1 MEKKLKEKLNKAS
14 ALKLYD
20 KEWVEQAADKGFK
33 RYFDIL
39 KQSYPENVRPKLDDK
54 AFVEHCAVL
63 YYTAFEDSLNTFLMQ
78 VLDDNMHEVS
88 LAMDELF
95 KVTASIIKKRKEPSL

>member
-1 MEKKLKEKLNKAS
+1 MNKKLKEKLNKVS

-20 KEWVEQAADKGFK
+20 KEWVEQAADKGFE

-54 AFVEHCAVL
+54 AFVEHCAIL

-78 VLDDNMHEVS
+78 VLEDNMHEVE
-88 LAMDELF
+88 LAMDELC
-95 KVTASIIKKRKEPSL
+95 KVTASIKEKNEGN